1 MSTARTP
8 EPITSHVS
16 LKRAAPEG
24 SYLAGG

>member
-1 MSTARTP
+1 MSTANSP

-24 SYLAGG
+24 SHLAGG